1 MTETDGD
8 ALKEKLDDFSRR
20 LDDHVRDMK
29 ERGLFSESHQRLVAD
44 MTQRRDQINK
54 KLASAEAKGCLWS
67 VIRIETERD
76 FGSLFDDLLQLNERL
91 DADRMKS
98 GAPIQDAG
106 AGPGVALRH

>member
-1 MTETDGD
+1 MRGADRD
-8 ALKEKLDDFSRR
+8 ALNKRFDDFSGR
-20 LDDHVRDMK
+20 LDDHVRDIK

-54 KLASAEAKGCLWS
+54 KLASAEAEGRPWR
-67 VIRIETERD
+67 VIRSEIERD

-91 DADRMKS
+91 DAGQTKA

-106 AGPGVALRH
+106 TGQ

>member
-1 MTETDGD
+1 MTETDRD

-29 ERGLFSESHQRLVAD
+29 QRGVFSESHRRLVAD
-44 MTQRRDQINK
+44 MAQRRDQINK
-54 KLASAEAKGCLWS
+54 KLASAEAKGRPWL
-67 VIRIETERD
+67 VIRSETERD

-91 DADRMKS
+91 DADQTKA

-106 AGPGVALRH
+106 TGH